1 MVTSA
6 RVFCIKCADGWR
18 NQMLKVYEYAKCSTC
33 VKALKF
39 LDGKKVSYEKLP
51 IVDKAP
57 SQKELKEMLAA
68 LKERGGSLK
77 NLFNTSGV
85 MYKEMKLSEKLP
97 SMTEAE
103 AIKLLSENGKLVK
116 RPFALGKDVALV
128 GFKEDEWKKVF

>member
-1 MVTSA
+1 
-6 RVFCIKCADGWR
+6 
-18 NQMLKVYEYAKCSTC
+18 MLKVYEYAKCSTC

-39 LDGKKVSYEKLP
+39 LDAKKVKYEKLP

-57 SQKELKEMLAA
+57 SQKELKEMLSA
-68 LKERGGSLK
+68 LKERGGSIR

-97 SMTEAE
+97 NMTEAE

-116 RPFALGKDVALV
+116 RPFVISSETHLV
-128 GFKEDEWKKVF
+128 GFKEDEWKKEF